1 MASEW
6 PFCRLEELAAADSGS
21 IAIGPFG
28 SRLKADCYV
37 DEGVALIRGT
47 NLSDSAYLSGNFVY
61 ISDATAKT
69 LGNANLKPNDLVFP
83 HRGSIGAVGIVPRD
97 GRRYVLS
104 TSLMKVSLDET
115 RAVPAF
121 YYYYFRSAK
130 GRNELLKN
138 ASQVGTPGIAT
149 PLTSLRACLVPC
161 ATVQE
166 QLNAVGVLSAL
177 DERIALLRQSNITL
191 EAIARA
197 LFKSWFVD
205 FDPVRAKA
213 EGREPDGMDAANAV
227 LFPSGFRTSELG
239 SIPVGWQST
248 TLAQLADL
256 NASKWTNRKH
266 PRTLNYIE
274 LSGVT
279 ENRIAGMTEVAFSES
294 PSRALQHLRH
304 GDTIVGT
311 VRPGNLAFAYID
323 RPQDNLTGSTGFA
336 VLSPRKAKYASFIY
350 LAATRGESIERLV
363 NLADGGAYPAVRPTV
378 VAETPCIV
386 PPDEV
391 MVLFSAL
398 TRPLLERIAHNRR
411 AASTISELRDTLLP
425 RLFSGKLRL
434 PDVGATIENAAA

>member
-1 MASEW
+1 
-6 PFCRLEELAAADSGS
+6 
-21 IAIGPFG
+21 
-28 SRLKADCYV
+28 
-37 DEGVALIRGT
+37 
-47 NLSDSAYLSGNFVY
+47 
-61 ISDATAKT
+61 
-69 LGNANLKPNDLVFP
+69 
-83 HRGSIGAVGIVPRD
+83 
-97 GRRYVLS
+97 
-104 TSLMKVSLDET
+104 
-115 RAVPAF
+115 
-121 YYYYFRSAK
+121 
-130 GRNELLKN
+130 
-138 ASQVGTPGIAT
+138 
-149 PLTSLRACLVPC
+149 LVPC

-239 SIPVGWQST
+239 SNPVGWQST
-248 TLAQLADL
+248 TLAQFDDL
-256 NASKWTNRKH
+256 TASTWTNRKH
-266 PRTLNYIE
+266 PRTLNYLE
-274 LSGVT
+274 LRGVT
-279 ENRIAGMTEVAFSES
+279 ANRIAGMTEVAFSEA
-294 PSRALQHLRH
+294 PSRARQHLRH

-311 VRPGNLAFAYID
+311 VRPGNQAFAYID

-336 VLSPRKAKYASFIY
+336 VLSPRKAKYASFIN
-350 LAATRGESIERLV
+350 LAATRGESIERLA